1 MENTQIAEK
10 QQTWPSLISETLEAN
25 VKALPQFLNKEKFAL
40 DFIELLKSQ
49 PSLARNK
56 NAALTNMLKAAT
68 LGLSFSDHDAYVVPY
83 GSDFQFQI
91 SYQGMIKLVTRY
103 SIKPVKNI
111 YAKVVRKDDEF
122 SEEIVNGQPTVNF
135 KPKPFNDN
143 DIIGVFA
150 VCLFDDGSMIYDT
163 MSFKEIM
170 NIKKCSKT
178 GNSNASPWTQ
188 HFGEM
193 AKKSIIRR
201 LVKHIPVD
209 METAEMKTVFN
220 EEAETDYEIPKSET
234 PVENPFADV
243 RVECEVVND

>member
-10 QQTWPSLISETLEAN
+10 QQQTWPQLITETLEAN
-25 VKALPQFLNKEKFAL
+25 IKALPTCLNKEKFAL
-40 DFIELLKSQ
+40 DFIELLKAT

-83 GSDFQFQI
+83 STDFQFQI
-91 SYQGMIKLVTRY
+91 SYQGMIKLATRY
-103 SIKPVKNI
+103 SIKPIKNI
-111 YAKVVRKDDEF
+111 YAKVVRKEDEF

-143 DIIGVFA
+143 DIVGVFA

-201 LVKHIPVD
+201 LVKHIPMD

-220 EEAETDYEIPKSET
+220 EEAEADYTIPKTEK
-234 PVENPFADV
+234 PVVNAFEDI
-243 RVECEVVND
+243 RVESVQND